1 MANMTSATSPPWG
14 HLSKQ
19 VKQDRQ
25 YHGNLV
31 CRTSSR
37 EPKMIISI
45 SCLGLCSSTN
55 LAMGQL
61 LEHLPH
67 WIHARTPLP
76 LGVFATSCI
85 NLGSSSLSFVTSPR
99 EVLH

>member
-1 MANMTSATSPPWG
+1 
-14 HLSKQ
+14 

-31 CRTSSR
+31 RSTSSR

-45 SCLGLCSSTN
+45 SRLGLCSSIN

-67 WIHARTPLP
+67 
-76 LGVFATSCI
+76 
-85 NLGSSSLSFVTSPR
+85 
-99 EVLH
+99 